1 MHEVLVNRLGGLSL
15 PRKSV
20 VRLTDRPD
28 MTLDVYHGRKTTMQ
42 QQQPKQPQRSRSILQ
57 DGSRSLGLFW
67 TEKKLRLITEE
78 IRYLKQMDTDS
89 GEPTLIIY

>member
-28 MTLDVYHGRKTTMQ
+28 MTLVVYRGRKTTMQ
-42 QQQPKQPQRSRSILQ
+42 QQQQRIWIRVGHGPTALAVGADRGCLDIFFSRLSFLF
-57 DGSRSLGLFW
+57 SFSLSLGDGP
-67 TEKKLRLITEE
+67 I
-78 IRYLKQMDTDS
+78 
-89 GEPTLIIY
+89 